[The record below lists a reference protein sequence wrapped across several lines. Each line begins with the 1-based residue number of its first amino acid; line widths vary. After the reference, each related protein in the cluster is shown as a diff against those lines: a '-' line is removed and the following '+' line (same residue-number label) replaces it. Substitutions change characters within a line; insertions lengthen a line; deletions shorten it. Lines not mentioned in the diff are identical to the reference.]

1 MKLTILRLQ
10 RLTAQDCLDLSK
22 IWPESDAATLES
34 TLDEHHRLYAAKF
47 NDRLLAAV
55 KVTLTG
61 TQGELTDFRVRE
73 VTRRRGVGGY
83 LLEETLA
90 QNAAIRQWWM
100 ADVSG
105 EDREGLAAFMQKQ
118 GFTAQTGG
126 WVYQR

>member
-10 RLTAQDCLDLSK
+10 GLTAQDRLDLSK
-22 IWPESDAATLES
+22 IWPESDPAILES
-34 TLDEHHRLYAAKF
+34 TLDEDHRLYAAKF

-61 TQGELTDFRVRE
+61 SQGELEDFWVRE
-73 VTRRRGVGGY
+73 VTRRRGVGSY

-90 QNAAIRQWWM
+90 QNAAITRWWM
-100 ADVSG
+100 ADVGG